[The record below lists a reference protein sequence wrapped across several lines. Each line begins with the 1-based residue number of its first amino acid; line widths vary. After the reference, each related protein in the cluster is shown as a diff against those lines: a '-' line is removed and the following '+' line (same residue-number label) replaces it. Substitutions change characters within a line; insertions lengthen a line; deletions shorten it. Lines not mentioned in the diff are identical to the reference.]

1 MCFKALRQTVV
12 KTISKEKRGNTNVVI
27 EEKSLSRV
35 HPHGTTN
42 ICTLCH
48 VMATS
53 IIFSHAS
60 TLPANP
66 DHTSTVHNIKLS
78 SYTSLSIFYISWFYF
93 YKCIRLFALLFHTVN
108 IPHLLL
114 SHPLTLCYI
123 DRRTPEPVERR
134 PQADV
139 AHAAGVDVALLRSEV
154 QVGRE
159 AEAEVAVGVV
169 LSLADIALVHRLPV
183 PGPGDPDFRRME
195 VADEADEGVGDPEF
209 HLLLGVDQ
217 GGGAGCRR
225 LTEEATV
232 TLHGITSLLHY
243 VILFFFLHLLLRP

>member
-12 KTISKEKRGNTNVVI
+12 KTISKEKRGNTDVVI

-35 HPHGTTN
+35 HPHGTMI

-78 SYTSLSIFYISWFYF
+78 SYTSLSIFYISWLYF

-114 SHPLTLCYI
+114 SHPLTGYV

-225 LTEEATV
+225 LTEE
-232 TLHGITSLLHY
+232 LHY
-243 VILFFFLHLLLRP
+243 MVSHHYSIM